1 MGSLPISY
9 LESMLGQPKSEEDD
23 IIVFTVPGEDRPTF
37 VRPSELK
44 DLYIETRMQL
54 NKCKETIKSLEE
66 IVKRERKS
74 EEEIKVQSEQ
84 EMEAVC
90 TSSISKPKRTRRNNK
105 VKTEKV

>member
-1 MGSLPISY
+1 MGLPISY
-9 LESMLGQPKSEEDD
+9 LESMLGQPKPEEDD

-37 VRPSELK
+37 IRPSELK